1 MIINNYN
8 FFKDEFQKYKNAL
21 LAYKSKSQ
29 VFIDENFHPTAN
41 IQEKTIDLDDSTII
55 WKRVDDIYPA
65 PLFKKELIHHEYIQ
79 QGEIGDCYF
88 ITALMRIAKQPH
100 LVEPLFEKEQPDAIL
115 GKVPES
121 INIKCGAVVVYFRAF
136 GRRTPVLIDTLIPTR
151 YGEPIFNRLINDN
164 KSPWSL
170 LVEKAYAKLNG
181 CYSNID
187 GGFFFDSIY
196 SLYGYYNKAIYFFN
210 KESLDVKKTIQKILK
225 FQHYGCIMD
234 ASINETN
241 EVDLNE
247 IDEHNLVTK
256 HSYLILKIR
265 KFEEKIFFLLFNPWG
280 HKIWIGDYS
289 SDSDLWK
296 PELKEALKNEPEKGH
311 FWMIDRDFF
320 HYFNEIDVAKPL
332 DPHWTVRLFECKL
345 KQLTDCN
352 KMQNFAF
359 QITDSIPDGQKF
371 HFHLLVERRITD
383 YSKYYNRTYIYVIY
397 AHNDGKK
404 LQNETDKK
412 TFSYQKVHGTV
423 TFTFDVCN
431 NDIVTFI
438 IYKLNNP
445 DVEEK
450 CYIRAFCKY
459 DFKLY
464 DINSPDKLFPKCEN
478 TGAAFD
484 NFTITAPTS
493 ALPLKET
500 IVDSKTAFW
509 FDKNIGKNDNS
520 LSDIMKI
527 NYEKVNF
534 SHYSNQGTQISL
546 DTFIFNNEKL
556 MIRPKFVCYLVNE
569 KKKGKEFV
577 AYVSRLPTSIVLKV
591 FSEQLSIQRNIKYP
605 SILNY
610 YGYNERNFKH
620 DPYPVLIL
628 EFCKRGTLSE
638 VLSFQNNCELE
649 KKGFSD
655 WNNTKKM
662 INLIGVAL
670 GMNYLHKHNIIHR
683 SLRCLNVFLDENLY
697 PKIGGFDG
705 SKMFSSEL
713 NHVDFDGPDYCIAP
727 EYINDDEPYSFPID
741 VFAYGMLFYHIITN
755 KEPTIPHFNIGKLYS
770 LIVKGERP
778 TLELVPIKYHQ
789 FISNLWNKDQNKR
802 PTFENIIDTLLNN
815 QEQLWLDDVDKNEVE
830 FYLHHFGM
838 SIFPKKEENSLK
850 NLYRFINKIDINNLK
865 MISYQQIIAHE
876 LISYRLINDIKKA
889 DEIIN
894 NNRIN
899 DNHTFLFRIGV
910 ELSNKLPNDC
920 FNGLKYLKASAI
932 CGNENA
938 ILFIIRKL
946 CLNANL
952 IDIGIELAKQAT
964 ESDII
969 ESFLFMADL
978 YMNGK
983 YGHKNIVLAAI
994 YFKIAADKGNII
1006 AMNQYANIITKI
1018 AHLEENTNDYQQC
1031 VKNATKVIFENHFA
1045 NKIIFIKA
1053 RQVFDM
1059 IENDEASFFVAKKY
1073 YERAAQEGNEEADKS
1088 LKLLIENHI
1097 FDDNVPQ
1104 YFNELC

>member
-196 SLYGYYNKAIYFFN
+196 SLYGYYNRAIYFFN

-265 KFEEKIFFLLFNPWG
+265 KFEDKIFFLLFNPWG

-577 AYVSRLPTSIVLKV
+577 AYVSRLPTSIVLKD

-662 INLIGVAL
+662 INLIGVAF

-713 NHVDFDGPDYCIAP
+713 NHVDFDGPDYCIA
-727 EYINDDEPYSFPID
+727 
-741 VFAYGMLFYHIITN
+741 
-755 KEPTIPHFNIGKLYS
+755 
-770 LIVKGERP
+770 
-778 TLELVPIKYHQ
+778 
-789 FISNLWNKDQNKR
+789 
-802 PTFENIIDTLLNN
+802 
-815 QEQLWLDDVDKNEVE
+815 
-830 FYLHHFGM
+830 
-838 SIFPKKEENSLK
+838 PKKEENSLK

-983 YGHKNIVLAAI
+983 YVHKNIVLAAI
-994 YFKIAADKGNII
+994 YFKIAADKNNII

-1018 AHLEENTNDYQQC
+1018 AHHEENTNDYQQC
-1031 VKNATKVIFENHFA
+1031 VKNAKKVIFENHFA

-1053 RQVFDM
+1053 RQVFDT